1 MKEISRRSFVIQGL
15 KAGTA
20 LGGLSMVS
28 PFLRYAVHA
37 KEKNPDISI
46 VDGQDYFTNTVKA
59 VEALGGIQ
67 KFVKRGDRVGLLA
80 NSAYKKPG
88 TYTRPDVL
96 LGVAWLCKEAGAEV
110 YSLKGEKEKYWRR
123 SPISEKHKSLI
134 DSIKEDGSDHQTVK
148 IDKGKTLKQ
157 ADVLAGFMDYD
168 KVINIPILKNHG
180 EIHLTCTLKNTMGVS
195 SFGTNIKF
203 HTGEN
208 VIRGAVKMIGN
219 MYHNMDHL
227 SQCIA
232 DLNMIRNWDLCV
244 VDATEFISTNGPS
257 GPGEMVREN
266 KVVAG
271 ADAVAVEAL
280 CGRYLNLDPRESM
293 LVNKACQNGLGEM
306 DLGKL
311 TIRETGV

>member
-1 MKEISRRSFVIQGL
+1 MKGL

-20 LGGLSMVS
+20 LGGLAIVS
-28 PFLRYAVHA
+28 PFFRNEVHA
-37 KEKNPDISI
+37 IENNPDISV
-46 VDGQDYFTNTVKA
+46 VDGQDYFKNTVKS

-110 YSLKGEKEKYWRR
+110 YTFKGEKEKYWRR
-123 SPISEKHKSLI
+123 SPISEKHKTLI
-134 DSIKEDGSDHQTVK
+134 DCIKEDESDHKTVK
-148 IDKGKTLKQ
+148 IENGKTLKQ

-203 HTGEN
+203 HTGKS
-208 VIRGAVKMIGN
+208 VVRGAVKMIGN
-219 MYHNMDHL
+219 MYHNMDYL

-232 DLNMIRNWDLCV
+232 DLNLIRKWDLCV
-244 VDATEFISTNGPS
+244 VDASEFISTNGPS

-266 KVVAG
+266 KIVAG

-280 CGRYLNLDPRESM
+280 CGRYLNLAPHESM
-293 LVNKACQNGLGEM
+293 LVNKAYNNGLGEM

-311 TIRETGV
+311 TIRETGA